1 MLRTCNCGLR
11 PLKDCAFGAVED
23 FRSEDSRSKIYP
35 QSGADGDTDVVD
47 TVAIIIDA
55 AFAADTCCAL

>member
-35 QSGADGDTDVVD
+35 QSGANGDLVEVD
-47 TVAIIIDA
+47 IVAILNDA
-55 AFAADTCCAL
+55 AAAVDICSVV

>member
-11 PLKDCAFGAVED
+11 PLKICAFGAVED

-35 QSGADGDTDVVD
+35 QSGANGERTVVD
-47 TVAIIIDA
+47 RVATVLDLAEAVDN
-55 AFAADTCCAL
+55 